1 MKTTHKKVLGFLGLI
16 LVVATTVFAATLPSP
31 GASAAITSVVDN
43 ISVRVVGS
51 VPDINITD
59 IENGEITTSPSQSFS
74 VSYEN
79 VDTITVTLQYT
90 DENGDIHTYV
100 LDTLTPDYYPGVK
113 NYTVDLGEADYGY
126 GEYLLVVKGVGYD
139 GVYDEDTI
147 AFSYYPVYAEATED
161 EDTGNYIV
169 DLDYDADDGTED
181 GGEVASIVINVY
193 DENGNLVDE
202 LSPITVTPPTT
213 SIELPFAD
221 LGLPSGTYT
230 VVVAA
235 YDANGE
241 KLYKDYVFTIKYEAI
256 EVPNTADTGR
266 FLQNL
271 NISKADYLITGL
283 MIFFLVAVAGVVFI
297 TRSEKKK
304 APARVNVRSKSHNK
318 SRKRR

>member
-1 MKTTHKKVLGFLGLI
+1 MRTTHKKVLGFLGLI

-31 GASAAITSVVDN
+31 GASAATTTSVTDN
-43 ISVRVVGS
+43 ITVRVVGA
-51 VPDINITD
+51 VPDINITGV
-59 IENGEITTSPSQSFS
+59 ENGGVTVSPSQSFGI
-74 VSYEN
+74 SYEN
-79 VDTITVTLQYT
+79 IDTVTVTLQYT
-90 DENGDIHTYV
+90 DEDGTVHTTV
-100 LDTLTPDYYPGVK
+100 LDALTPDYEAGTK
-113 NYTVDLGEADYGY
+113 NYTIDFGDLGYSY
-126 GEYLLVVKGVGYD
+126 GEYVLTVRGIGWNDVA
-139 GVYDEDTI
+139 DEDII

-169 DLDYDADDGTED
+169 DLEYDADDGTED

-202 LSPITVTPPTT
+202 MSPITVTPPTT

-230 VVVAA
+230 VVVSA

-241 KLYKDYVFTIKYEAI
+241 KLYKDYVFTIEYETI

-297 TRSEKKK
+297 SRSEKKT
-304 APARVNVRSKSHNK
+304 PARVNARSKSHNK